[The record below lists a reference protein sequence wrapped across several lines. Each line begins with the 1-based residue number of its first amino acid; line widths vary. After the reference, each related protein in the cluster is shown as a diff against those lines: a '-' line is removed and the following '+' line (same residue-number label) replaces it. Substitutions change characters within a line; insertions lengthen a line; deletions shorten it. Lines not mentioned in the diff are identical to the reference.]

1 MDKNTCGAKERRWER
16 PMQKSRI
23 PSYNYAEHVSDSQ
36 NFLTK
41 RQLIRKI
48 LNLSSITKEDTVLEI
63 GAGKGHLTEALCEKS
78 GYVYLSLIHI

>member
-1 MDKNTCGAKERRWER
+1 
-16 PMQKSRI
+16 MQKSRI

-63 GAGKGHLTEALCEKS
+63 GAGKGHLTEALVKKADMSIPWRSTKNCMK
-78 GYVYLSLIHI
+78 VPA